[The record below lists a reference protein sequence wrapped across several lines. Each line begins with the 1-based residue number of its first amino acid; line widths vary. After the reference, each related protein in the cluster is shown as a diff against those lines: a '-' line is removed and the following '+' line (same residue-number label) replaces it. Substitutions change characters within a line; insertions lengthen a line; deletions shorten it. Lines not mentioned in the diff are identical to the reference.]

1 MSSNAEQ
8 TFYADAVLFD
18 MDGTLTDS
26 IAAVEAAWGKVAN
39 DIGQDPAY
47 VIAAT
52 HGKRAVD
59 NLAQFKPH
67 IKEHEMDREVQAFE
81 ESILYFADAYNKHG
95 PGSLQNSPVNSGATT
110 PALSPS
116 SSTPASRTSSR
127 ASSFVG
133 TLAQLTPFRRPSF
146 LHRVSSLLSMSPTI
160 REGDSAALE
169 NPISEEGSDEN
180 MNVEDWKTMIQKKH
194 QLEAWQLE
202 AAAVDRSVRIL
213 PGVKRVMDSIPK
225 GRYAVATS
233 GARTY
238 AYGCMTRVGITPP
251 EVTITADDKRLK
263 AGKPAPD
270 PFLLAAKELGFDPKR
285 CVVFEDSPSGIRAGV
300 ASGATVIAVC
310 TSHERSKI
318 ENCGAHY
325 IVDNMEQVEITPEGE
340 GENLRLKFT
349 IKPKPAEQ
357 TQTQAQETQ
366 QHPIQLQQSPAAL
379 PQPQQQQQ
387 SSHPLAQPPITA
399 PQPIAAQ

>member
-1 MSSNAEQ
+1 MSSTQ

-26 IAAVEAAWGKVAN
+26 IQAVEAAWGKVAK
-39 DIGQDPAY
+39 DIGQDPQH

-67 IKEHEMDREVQAFE
+67 IKAHEMDDAVQTFE
-81 ESILYFADAYNKHG
+81 ESILFFADAYTIHG
-95 PGSLQNSPVNSGATT
+95 PGSRTPSRPTTRSNSFAATPIDSGATT
-110 PALSPS
+110 PALTDS
-116 SSTPASRTSSR
+116 SAPNSRQ
-127 ASSFVG
+127 SSFVSS
-133 TLAQLTPFRRPSF
+133 RRPSF
-146 LHRVSSLLSMSPTI
+146 GQRLLGRLNMTSVPIMTPATQVAADIEDAQEGIRVDDQVF
-160 REGDSAALE
+160 EE
-169 NPISEEGSDEN
+169 ESEAE
-180 MNVEDWKTMIQKKH
+180 KKARH
-194 QLEAWQLE
+194 TLAAWQLE
-202 AAAVDRSVRIL
+202 ATAVDRSVRIL
-213 PGVKRVMDSIPK
+213 PGVKKIIESIPA

-233 GARTY
+233 GAKTY

-251 EVTITADDKRLK
+251 PVTITADDKRLK

-270 PFLLAAKELGFDPKR
+270 PFLLAAECLGYDAKK

-325 IVDNMEQVEITPEGE
+325 IVENMDLVQCEFDGE
-340 GENLRLKFT
+340 RLRF
-349 IKPKPAEQ
+349 
-357 TQTQAQETQ
+357 
-366 QHPIQLQQSPAAL
+366 S
-379 PQPQQQQQ
+379 
-387 SSHPLAQPPITA
+387 ITA
-399 PQPIAAQ
+399 

>member
-1 MSSNAEQ
+1 MSTET

-26 IAAVEAAWGKVAN
+26 IAAVEAAWGKVAK

-59 NLAQFKPH
+59 NLSSFKPH
-67 IKEHEMDREVQAFE
+67 IKEHEMDDEVTAFE
-81 ESILYFADAYNKHG
+81 ESILYFADAYHKHG
-95 PGSLQNSPVNSGATT
+95 PGSRQNSPASSAVSSSAATPSLT
-110 PALSPS
+110 PAGSAPS
-116 SSTPASRTSSR
+116 SRTSSR

-133 TLAQLTPFRRPSF
+133 SLSQLAAFRRPSF
-146 LHRVSSLLSMSPTI
+146 LHRVSTMLAMSSVPQPDRVQI
-160 REGDSAALE
+160 E
-169 NPISEEGSDEN
+169 NPISEQGDG
-180 MNVEDWKTMIQKKH
+180 EDYVTAAPAKEVKD
-194 QLEAWQLE
+194 QLQAWQIE

-213 PGVKRVMDSIPK
+213 PGVKRMMSSIPK

-233 GARTY
+233 GAKTY

-251 EVTITADDKRLK
+251 PVTITADDKRLK

-270 PFLLAAKELGFDPKR
+270 PFLLAAKCLGFDAKK

-318 ENCGAHY
+318 ENCGAHF
-325 IVDNMEQVEITPEGE
+325 IVDTMNQIVCEPVGE
-340 GENLRLKFT
+340 GEQLQLKFT
-349 IKPKPAEQ
+349 VKLESQ
-357 TQTQAQETQ
+357 
-366 QHPIQLQQSPAAL
+366 
-379 PQPQQQQQ
+379 
-387 SSHPLAQPPITA
+387 
-399 PQPIAAQ
+399 